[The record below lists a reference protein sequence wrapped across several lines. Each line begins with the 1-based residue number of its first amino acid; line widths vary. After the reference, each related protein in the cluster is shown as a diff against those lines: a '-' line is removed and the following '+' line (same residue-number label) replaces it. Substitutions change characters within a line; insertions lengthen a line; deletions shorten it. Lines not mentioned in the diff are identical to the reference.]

1 MLNTYREEEMKKDKN
16 ASASRRTV
24 LKLGAAAAAGFAA
37 SRLSGPVVLRS
48 ARAATLSGPVNW
60 LAWST
65 FADPDVMGAFEKET
79 GVKVNLISFG
89 ENAEAFAKLQ
99 QAGSKAGELY
109 DVVQSDAYWPRIY
122 FDKGLIEPLN
132 LDTLPSAAT
141 LFPQFR
147 NFAPW
152 QADGGLLAYPNTFT
166 PFGVLYLK
174 AKYSKSP
181 DSWEAVFDPASAGRI
196 AWFDAGDYM
205 IPAAALSLGIKEPST
220 MSDADLQRV
229 VAKLKAAKQYV
240 KVMAG
245 TGAEMIT
252 AFTSGEVDVAM
263 SPTWA
268 FVYRAWHKTGIELGF
283 IVPKEGTVGTI
294 DGDSLVKG
302 AAHAE
307 AAKLWINFQHK
318 PENMLKL
325 ALRTGYAG
333 ADQKAVE
340 MERANGKEGQK
351 IVEVNKVDTIDD
363 WLPKMALLRPPADPS
378 VWVEAWNEVKG

>member
-1 MLNTYREEEMKKDKN
+1 SAVAT
-16 ASASRRTV
+16 ASQ
-24 LKLGAAAAAGFAA
+24 LLGTRSIALAGE
-37 SRLSGPVVLRS
+37 
-48 ARAATLSGPVNW
+48 LSGPVNW

-65 FADPDVMGAFEKET
+65 FADPDVMAAFEKAT
-79 GVKVNLISFG
+79 GIKVNLISFG

-99 QAGSKAGELY
+99 QAGAKAGELY

-122 FDKGLIEPLN
+122 YEKGLIEPLD
-132 LDTLPSAAT
+132 LSSFSSAAS

-147 NFAPW
+147 EFEPW
-152 QADGGLLAYPNTFT
+152 KTEQGLLAYPNTFT
-166 PFGVLYLK
+166 PFGVLY
-174 AKYSKSP
+174 SKERYTISP
-181 DSWEAVFDPASAGRI
+181 DSWEAIFDPAVSGRI

-205 IPAAALSLGIKEPST
+205 LPAAALSLGIKEPST

-229 VAKLKAAKQYV
+229 VDKLKKAKQHV
-240 KVMAG
+240 KVMAA

-252 AFTSGEVDVAM
+252 AFTTGEVDVAM

-268 FVYRAWHKTGIELGF
+268 FVYRAWHKSGIELGF

-333 ADQKAVE
+333 ADKSAVE
-340 MERANGKEGQK
+340 LLKKNGKDGEK
-351 IVEVNKVDTIDD
+351 IAEINKVDTIDE

-378 VWVEAWNEVKG
+378 IWVEAWNEVKGA